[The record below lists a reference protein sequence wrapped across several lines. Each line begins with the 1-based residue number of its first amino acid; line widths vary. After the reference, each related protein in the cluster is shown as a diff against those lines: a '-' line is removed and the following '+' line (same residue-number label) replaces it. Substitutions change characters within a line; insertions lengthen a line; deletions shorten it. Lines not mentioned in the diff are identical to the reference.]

1 MPKLIVG
8 LGNPGRQ
15 YAATRHNV
23 GFMVVDAFAKKQ
35 GLAVTRSDHQALL
48 AEARWKGERLVL
60 LKPQTYMNLS
70 GFSVSSAA
78 RWYKVE
84 PQDIMVIHDDLDLE
98 VGRLRIRTSGGAGG
112 HKGIISMIEQLGTP
126 DFARLKVGIGRP
138 APGWEVPDYVLTPF
152 ASAERETIDAAISR
166 SVEAVE
172 MVLDHGYVAAMNQFN
187 A

>member
-1 MPKLIVG
+1 MPRLIVG

-23 GFMVVDAFAKKQ
+23 GFMVVDAFARKQ

-48 AEARWKGERLVL
+48 AEGRWKEERIIL

-70 GFSVSSAA
+70 GFAVSSAA
-78 RWYKVE
+78 RWYKIE
-84 PQDIMVIHDDLDLE
+84 PQDIFVIHDDLDLE
-98 VGRLRIRTSGGAGG
+98 AGRLRIRTSGGAGG
-112 HKGIISMIEQLGTP
+112 HKGIISIIEQLGTQ
-126 DFARLKVGIGRP
+126 DFARLKIGIGRP
-138 APGWEVPDYVLTPF
+138 GPGMEVPDYVLTPF
-152 ASAERETIDAAISR
+152 APAEREIIQAAIAR

-172 MVLDHGYVAAMNQFN
+172 MVLDQGYLAAMNQFN